1 MARVSILLLTCLLTL
16 LGGPVHAN
24 PRVVAIDESVDISL
38 THMSPLNPQPGTT
51 LRLSGRLRNRGEQQL
66 SALQVRLLLSTSPL
80 ATRSEIGTVAAGGAD
95 RDGPPTLAVS
105 QPIAQLAPQ
114 AVVDWS
120 LQIPMDSLPLAA
132 TGVYVAGLEV
142 IGTGVDGLVQRV
154 GLTRTFLPWFPPDS
168 VQPARLVW
176 LWPMTAS
183 PARALD
189 GVQLNE
195 QTAAELAPGGRL
207 AQLVEEGAG
216 SKVTWV
222 LDPALLQT
230 AEDMTDGYQVVGT
243 SEPRVTGG
251 GSAQARDWL
260 TSVKRVTQ
268 GSPTV
273 ATSYALPDVM
283 ALERADMVQTIAVA
297 TQRAAADVS
306 AATGEDV
313 EKVLAWPPGGAL
325 TPSALRSLSQA
336 GATSVLMADTA
347 VPPTPA
353 VTYTPDAFTSWAGI
367 DLVLADSGLS
377 AALAM
382 PQANR
387 GEALLARQRFLAEIA
402 MTAGELPDAA
412 RSIVAAP
419 DPLWNPRASFVRQT
433 LRALQDV
440 PYARLV
446 GMGKARRQ
454 SLDLPRSRVPYT
466 PAQRAAE
473 LPSSYMSDVRDQQ
486 RAAAR
491 LQAILTEPA
500 IGYDESVARQTSGL
514 WRANLPEG
522 ASLVRLVSE
531 QVRAATAG
539 VRVATTG
546 TFTLPGDTGRIPVT
560 VANDLDQEVT
570 VGIRLES
577 DQPARLSA
585 DEIEPFEVPAG
596 RKVSLE
602 VEATV
607 AGAGTL
613 PVKIQLTTPTGRR
626 YGQPVEVLVRTTA
639 YSQAAAYV
647 VTGAFVILAFL
658 LGMNF
663 VRRRRARHTEHERS
677 EHAHE

>member
-1 MARVSILLLTCLLTL
+1 MRRVSILLLTCLVTL
-16 LGGPVHAN
+16 WCAPAHAN
-24 PRVVAIDESVDISL
+24 PRVVATDQSVDISL
-38 THMSPLNPQPGTT
+38 TRMTPLDPQPGTT
-51 LRLSGRLRNRGEQQL
+51 LRLAGRLRNRGEQQL

-80 ATRSEIGTVAAGGAD
+80 ATRSEIGTVSAGGTD

-120 LQIPMDSLPLAA
+120 LQIPVDTLPLPAP
-132 TGVYVAGLEV
+132 GVYVAGLEV

-154 GLTRTFLPWFPPDS
+154 GLTRTFLPWFAPDS

-176 LWPMTAS
+176 LWPMTAF
-183 PARALD
+183 PGRALD
-189 GVQLNE
+189 GLQLTE

-207 AQLVEEGAG
+207 ARLVEAGAG

-230 AEDMTDGYQVVGT
+230 AEDMTDGYAVVGQST
-243 SEPRVTGG
+243 QPAAGAGAAV
-251 GSAQARDWL
+251 AQEWL
-260 TSVKRVTQ
+260 TSVKRASQ
-268 GSPTV
+268 DAPAV

-283 ALERADMVQTIAVA
+283 ALERADMGTTVAVA
-297 TQRAAADVS
+297 TQGAAADVA
-306 AATGEDV
+306 AATGEDIT
-313 EKVLAWPPGGAL
+313 KVLAWPAGGAL
-325 TPSALRSLSQA
+325 TPSALRNLARA

-353 VTYTPDAFTSWAGI
+353 VTYTPDAFATWAGI
-367 DLVLADSGLS
+367 DLVLSDSGLA
-377 AALAM
+377 AALAL
-382 PQANR
+382 PQDTR
-387 GEALLARQRFLAEIA
+387 GQAVLARQRFLAEIA
-402 MTAGELPDAA
+402 MTAGELPETA

-419 DPLWNPRASFVRQT
+419 DPLWNPRSSFVRQT
-433 LRALQDV
+433 LRALQQV
-440 PYARLV
+440 PYARLMGV
-446 GMGKARRQ
+446 GKARRQ
-454 SLDLPRSRVPYT
+454 SLELPRSRVPYT
-466 PAQRAAE
+466 PAQRATE
-473 LPSSYMSDVRDQQ
+473 LPTAYMDDVRDQQ
-486 RAAAR
+486 RSAAR

-500 IGYDESVARQTSGL
+500 IGYDQAVARQTSAL
-514 WRANLPEG
+514 WRSNLPEG
-522 ASLVRLVSE
+522 STLVRLVNE
-531 QVRAATAG
+531 QLRAATAG

-560 VANDLDQEVT
+560 VANDLDQDVT

-585 DEIEPFEVPAG
+585 EEIEPFEVPAG

-613 PVKIQLTTPTGRR
+613 PVTIQLTTPAGRR

-663 VRRRRARHTEHERS
+663 VRRSRARNSEHERH